1 VKRKFK
7 QWWSSIQQYQ
17 QNERSPLILTA
28 LTEHKKDPDIT
39 FEIQV
44 QA

>member
-1 VKRKFK
+1 MKRKFK
-7 QWWSSIQQYQ
+7 QRWSS
-17 QNERSPLILTA
+17 QNEQSPLILTA